1 MDFYVILGVGRE
13 ASPSEVKRAYKRL
26 ARRYHPDINPG
37 DQEAAAFFRRATEA
51 YETLSDPGRRQ
62 EYNVHGTAVPV
73 TLVKAGPC
81 VVVPFDTMRR
91 DWIAK
96 PHDAET
102 DARVAAQQ
110 LKLLCA
116 GYVKAG
122 YHVVVHGDA
131 LAGGDAREGLLRLM
145 RMVPGVYA
153 LAVGVGLESGADM
166 GGDVPVELAL
176 SGRQSVDAIAQAVW
190 EALLLEAVSGLPD
203 A

>member
-1 MDFYVILGVGRE
+1 MTAVITLQAGATPEDSAPE
-13 ASPSEVKRAYKRL
+13 AEGTA
-26 ARRYHPDINPG
+26 I
-37 DQEAAAFFRRATEA
+37 AAAIAQR
-51 YETLSDPGRRQ
+51 LP
-62 EYNVHGTAVPV
+62 
-73 TLVKAGPC
+73 GPC

-153 LAVGVGLESGADM
+153 LTVGVGLESGADM

-190 EALLLEAVSGLPD
+190 EALPLEAVSGRPD